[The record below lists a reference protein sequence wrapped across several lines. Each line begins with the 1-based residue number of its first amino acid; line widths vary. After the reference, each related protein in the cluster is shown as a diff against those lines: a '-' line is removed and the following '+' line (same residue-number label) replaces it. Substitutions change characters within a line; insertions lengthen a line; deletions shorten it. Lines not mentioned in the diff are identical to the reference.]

1 MTNMG
6 SPKPCRIRGKTAMSL
21 LTVATCAVIA
31 GCGGAPDGDHG
42 SPAVKSTQF
51 QAEGRAVELSK
62 SGPGLTKEP
71 IADIPGI
78 SSLGSISLQLSSS
91 RTASEK
97 CSLTP
102 SGVVAMSYTATT
114 SFEPADLTRHGNF
127 PESLRGRILNI
138 RGKVFEVG
146 QSCLPVAMTVQDVGG
161 SPPETPAS
169 AGDDSEDK
177 SIEVKQTTGPP
188 KREKRAATKRSS
200 DGSSAVAL
208 APLPAP
214 SPLPPLA
221 PEVVSTF
228 RPSLPD
234 PPTG

>member
-1 MTNMG
+1 
-6 SPKPCRIRGKTAMSL
+6 MSV
-21 LTVATCAVIA
+21 LTVATCAVMA

-42 SPAVKSTQF
+42 SPALKSTQF

-62 SGPGLTKEP
+62 TGQGETTEP
-71 IADIPGI
+71 IAEIPG
-78 SSLGSISLQLSSS
+78 SPGLGSIRLKLSSS
-91 RTASEK
+91 RTTSKK

-102 SGVVAMSYTATT
+102 PGVVAMSYTATT
-114 SFEPADLTRHGNF
+114 SFEPADLTRHESF

-161 SPPETPAS
+161 SPPETAVS
-169 AGDDSEDK
+169 AGEGLEDQSTQFK
-177 SIEVKQTTGPP
+177 EAISRP
-188 KREKRAATKRSS
+188 KREKPAASKRSS

-208 APLPAP
+208 PPVPAP
-214 SPLPPLA
+214 SPLPPSA

-234 PPTG
+234 PPAG